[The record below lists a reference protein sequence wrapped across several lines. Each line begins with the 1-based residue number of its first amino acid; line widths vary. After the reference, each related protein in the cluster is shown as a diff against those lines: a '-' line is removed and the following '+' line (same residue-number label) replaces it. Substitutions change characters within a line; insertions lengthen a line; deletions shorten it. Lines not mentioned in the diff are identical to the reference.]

1 MTVGEFV
8 FSVQLRSKL
17 KVVSARTG
25 KVLAQNFSRSRN
37 GELSGL
43 KITALSAD
51 IRLQDLEYG
60 HQAVPFLCLAVE
72 DGHDCPEVED
82 GSPAD

>member
-8 FSVQLRSKL
+8 TAVQLRSKL

-37 GELSGL
+37 GELSEL

-51 IRLQDLEYG
+51 IRLRDLEYG
-60 HQAVPFLCLAVE
+60 HQAVPFLCLTVE
-72 DGHDCPEVED
+72 DGKAHPEKEE
-82 GSPAD
+82 GLHG